1 MKKKLYIGV
10 IFVFCVQ
17 LVQAQQ
23 QTVYTSYFLNPYLY
37 NPAYAGVVQ
46 GTQFT
51 LGHRNQWVGFDGAP
65 RVSMFSGYGNFK
77 KKPHMAVGGMVISD
91 RGGLIQR
98 TSFQG
103 SYAYHLKFNKKYAMS
118 FGLAFGGV
126 QYNVKLYDAKPYDQD
141 DDFLNSDVL
150 RGFAFDANAG
160 VHFYSKEFFLGLS
173 NQQMLNSKIRWSNTE
188 GRLSPHYYAYT
199 GYNFRISKD
208 SDWVVQPSVLVRMS
222 APVPHQF
229 EYHLRV
235 IYNEM
240 IWLGASA
247 REKSSASVMFGCHL
261 FKALS
266 MSYAYDFT
274 TTELSNY
281 SSGSHEICIAYL
293 FPYKRKKSAAEMAKE
308 ADETELNTIDNS
320 IKTNLKNKKKTEKET
335 KKKDK
340 EKADEEAKK
349 KEEAEKEK
357 KSEEPKVENP
367 ESKDEENKGG
377 EEKPD
382 HE

>member
-1 MKKKLYIGV
+1 MRKLRYIVLILLCGTH
-10 IFVFCVQ
+10 
-17 LVQAQQ
+17 LMRSQQ
-23 QTVYTSYFLNPYLY
+23 QTVYTSYLLNPYLY

-65 RVSMFSGYGNFK
+65 KVSMLSGWGNFK
-77 KKPHMAVGGMVISD
+77 KKPQMAAGGMVISD
-91 RGGLIQR
+91 RSGLIQR
-98 TSFQG
+98 TAFQG

-141 DDFLNSDVL
+141 DNFLSSEVL
-150 RGFAFDANAG
+150 RAFAFDANAG

-173 NQQMLNSKIRWSNTE
+173 NQQMLNSKIRWSNTN

-240 IWLGASA
+240 IWIGGSF
-247 REKSSASVMFGCHL
+247 REKSSASVLFGCNL

-266 MSYAYDFT
+266 LSYAYDFT
-274 TTELSNY
+274 TTDLSNY
-281 SSGSHEICIAYL
+281 SSGSQEICVSYL
-293 FPYKRKKSAAEMAKE
+293 FPFKRKKSAAEMAKE

-320 IKTNLKNKKKTEKET
+320 IKTNLKNKKKTEKEA
-335 KKKDK
+335 KKKA
-340 EKADEEAKK
+340 EEEAKK

-357 KSEEPKVENP
+357 KPEEPKVENP
-367 ESKDEENKGG
+367 ESKDQENKEG
-377 EEKPD
+377 EEKP
-382 HE
+382 ERE